1 MTSFATAGAGAKAV
15 TAIMP
20 ARSGYTVGS
29 YNNSLVKTQS
39 VAVAADTPTVVL
51 DITSSGVL
59 QFSGFGGNGQ
69 SNTSSTIVIEM
80 DGVTVMTSVMGS
92 DSASYISCQVGMYQ
106 AYSNTTGLNV
116 AYLEHLPFNTSLK
129 VTATSVAGASTY
141 HYRYFLT

>member
-15 TAIMP
+15 TSILAG
-20 ARSGYTVGS
+20 RSGYTVAS
-29 YNNSLVKTQS
+29 YNGTLLKTID

-51 DITSSGVL
+51 DITGSGAL
-59 QFSGFGGNGQ
+59 QFSGMGGSGQ

-92 DSASYISCQVGMYQ
+92 DSANYVFCQVGMYQ
-106 AYSNTTGLNV
+106 AYNNTTGMNV

-141 HYRYFLT
+141 RYRYYLT